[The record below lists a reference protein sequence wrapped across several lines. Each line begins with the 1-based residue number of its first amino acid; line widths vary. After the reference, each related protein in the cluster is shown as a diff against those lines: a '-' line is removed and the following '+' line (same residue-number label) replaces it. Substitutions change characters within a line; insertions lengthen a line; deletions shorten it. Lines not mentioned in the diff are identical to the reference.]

1 MSRMWIP
8 NFVQEKNPPSY
19 CLRRTLIDLSRDFA
33 LSHCQTLKIT
43 GRKNKIFLFLN
54 SEMTE
59 ELEANPLYESLSRE
73 AAALKLRTEATEER
87 MENLQER
94 IFNKFLI
101 KIFEY

>member
-1 MSRMWIP
+1 
-8 NFVQEKNPPSY
+8 
-19 CLRRTLIDLSRDFA
+19 
-33 LSHCQTLKIT
+33 
-43 GRKNKIFLFLN
+43 
-54 SEMTE
+54 MTE

-101 KIFEY
+101 KKFWQLKIKIILLILSSVNFQMGALMSLSRLLEEAWLIW